1 MICKN
6 CIHYDICQYHIDE
19 ETDMTVNECSHEF
32 KHKEQY
38 VKLPAFVGQKV
49 WIINR
54 WLSKCEICEGKV
66 SMLQQKADKSW
77 KIRVSITGSVQDYTV
92 ETFEKEVYVSKA
104 TAEKALLSLIE
115 KKDNLDWLLQFK
127 EVV

>member
-1 MICKN
+1 MFCKN

-19 ETDMTVNECSHEF
+19 ETDMTVNECAHEF

-77 KIRVSITGSVQDYTV
+77 KIRVSITGSVQDYTL
-92 ETFEKEVYVSKA
+92 ETFEKEVYLSKA
-104 TAEKALLSLIE
+104 AAEKALLCLIE
-115 KKDNLDWLLQFK
+115 KKDNLDWLL
-127 EVV
+127 

>member
-1 MICKN
+1 MFCKN

-19 ETDMTVNECSHEF
+19 ETDMTVNECPHEF

-49 WIINR
+49 WIVNR

-77 KIRVSITGSVQDYTV
+77 KIRVSITGSVQDYTL
-92 ETFEKEVYVSKA
+92 ETFEKEVYLSKA
-104 TAEKALLSLIE
+104 EAEKALLCLTE
-115 KKDNLDWLLQFK
+115 KKDNLDWLL
-127 EVV
+127 

>member
-115 KKDNLDWLLQFK
+115 KKDNLDWLL
-127 EVV
+127 

>member
-19 ETDMTVNECSHEF
+19 ETDMTVEECPHEF
-32 KHKEQY
+32 KHREQY

-54 WLSKCEICEGKV
+54 WFSKYEICEGKV
-66 SMLQQKADKSW
+66 SMLQQKANKSW

-92 ETFEKEVYVSKA
+92 KTFEKEVYLSKA
-104 TAEKALLSLIE
+104 VAEKALLSLIE
-115 KKDNLDWLLQFK
+115 KKDNLD
-127 EVV
+127 

>member
-1 MICKN
+1 MFCKN

-19 ETDMTVNECSHEF
+19 ETDMTVNECPHEF

-77 KIRVSITGSVQDYTV
+77 KIRVSITGSVQDYTL
-92 ETFEKEVYVSKA
+92 ETFEKEVYLSKA
-104 TAEKALLSLIE
+104 EAEKALLCLTE
-115 KKDNLDWLLQFK
+115 KKDNLDWLL
-127 EVV
+127 

>member
-6 CIHYDICQYHIDE
+6 CIHYDVCQYHIDE

-38 VKLPAFVGQKV
+38 VRLPAFVGQKV
-49 WIINR
+49 WVILR
-54 WLSKCEICEGKV
+54 WFSKCEICEGKV

-77 KIRVSITGSVQDYTV
+77 KIRVSSAGSVYDYTL
-92 ETFEKEVYVSKA
+92 ETFKKYIYLTEEAAKE
-104 TAEKALLSLIE
+104 ALL
-115 KKDNLDWLLQFK
+115 K